1 MPSTTTSSAWSRA
14 ATPTIPAPS
23 GWNEPDPGHRTHGGV
38 NDKKD
43 PVEAQ
48 LHTAVCTG
56 KLTLAAAQKAI
67 ATDWTTALHKLGL
80 S

>member
-1 MPSTTTSSAWSRA
+1 MD
-14 ATPTIPAPS
+14 
-23 GWNEPDPGHRTHGGV
+23 EPDPGHRTHGGV
-38 NDKKD
+38 NNKKD

-67 ATDWTTALHKLGL
+67 ATDWTTALHKREE